1 MARITTLILILI
13 FPLLLQAQVYR
24 CESPN
29 GLVYSQIPCDED
41 AERLTRYD
49 PVAKA
54 DDNPDSNTESE
65 ADSVVEEKKLSPM
78 ETFVTTLHNQRQQQV
93 GEIDGNIALL
103 KKQLDATGELAI
115 EESNRKFLESDLEKL
130 ETERTSIVEQYA
142 RLISEAESRAGP
154 TGTVN

>member
-1 MARITTLILILI
+1 MARITILILILM

-29 GLVYSQIPCDED
+29 GPVYSQIPCDED

-115 EESNRKFLESDLEKL
+115 EKSNRKFLESDLEKL
-130 ETERTSIVEQYA
+130 ESERTSIVEQYA

>member
-1 MARITTLILILI
+1 MARITILILILI

-24 CESPN
+24 CDSPN
-29 GLVYSQIPCDED
+29 GPVYSQVPCDEN

-49 PVAKA
+49 PVVKA
-54 DDNPDSNTESE
+54 DDRPDPDSE
-65 ADSVVEEKKLSPM
+65 ADDVAAEKQLSPM
-78 ETFVTTLHNQRQQQV
+78 ENFVTTLQNQRQQQV
-93 GEIDGNIALL
+93 GDIDSNIALL